1 VDPDDEDDE
10 GCEEEPLG
18 TDDDISD
25 EDASDLFDT
34 ENVSGRKQYPPM
46 LGIRIHRIRMFL
58 GLPDS
63 YPLVRIAN

>member
-34 ENVSGRKQYPPM
+34 ENVSGRIVVPKGRESNPP
-46 LGIRIHRIRMFL
+46 
-58 GLPDS
+58 PCPS
-63 YPLVRIAN
+63 P

>member
-34 ENVSGRKQYPPM
+34 ENVSGLIVPKGRERNPPPCPSP
-46 LGIRIHRIRMFL
+46 GAR
-58 GLPDS
+58 
-63 YPLVRIAN
+63 

>member
-1 VDPDDEDDE
+1 VDPDEEDDE

-34 ENVSGRKQYPPM
+34 ENVSDGC
-46 LGIRIHRIRMFL
+46 RISA
-58 GLPDS
+58 G
-63 YPLVRIAN
+63 

>member
-34 ENVSGRKQYPPM
+34 ENVSGRIQYPPM
-46 LGIRIHRIRMFL
+46 LGIRIRRIRMFL
-58 GLPDS
+58 GLPDPD
-63 YPLVRIAN
+63 PLVRGAN